1 MLFHNERLQA
11 CVLVYISY
19 DPLALVVFIRQRYFA
34 EGYGPSCQHII
45 LFNLLATFFTAVVKT
60 PAEVTAALGAAPVC
74 KHNIEG
80 EKQAGNGKESQDS
93 HNKVARVKGL
103 RNIEGGGHEG
113 CKEEDSAGGL

>member
-1 MLFHNERLQA
+1 
-11 CVLVYISY
+11 VI
-19 DPLALVVFIRQRYFA
+19 FIRQRYFA

-60 PAEVTAALGAAPVC
+60 PAEVTAALGATPVC

-80 EKQAGNGKESQDS
+80 QKQAGDGKDSQDS

-103 RNIEGGGHEG
+103 RNIEDGGHEG
-113 CKEEDSAGGL
+113 CKEEDSAGGF